1 MGFLHHTFSEVYA
14 RRNNWLTEVDVR
26 VKLLYIVFLLAINL
40 LTKNIFIPLFFLS
53 VSSILLLSVKIPFTA
68 ILRSMLLPLS
78 FAVFLLLIR
87 GLHEGERVWFSLS
100 IVGYKVVL
108 KEEGLWNGLQTCSKV
123 LGGISLVILLSFT
136 TTISQLCAGLK
147 WFRVPNTIIDLLALI
162 YRYIFLFLDE
172 VDTMWTAQ
180 KTRLG
185 HTSWKKTIK
194 SFGILGGM
202 LVIRAFAR
210 AEQTYEAMH
219 ARGYEGGGILTATL
233 PPWRKKEYVFVIG
246 ILLVLSFLIYSRR
259 VRVW

>member
-26 VKLLYIVFLLAINL
+26 VKLLYIVLLLAINL

-53 VSSILLLSVKIPFTA
+53 VSFSLLLTVKIPFTA
-68 ILRSMLLPLS
+68 ILRSMLLP
-78 FAVFLLLIR
+78 FAVFILLIR
-87 GLHEGERVWFSLS
+87 GLHEGEKVWLSLS
-100 IVGYKVVL
+100 IAGYKLVL

-123 LGGISLVILLSFT
+123 LGGISLVILLSFN

-147 WFRVPNTIIDLLALI
+147 WFRVPNTIIDLLALM

-180 KTRLG
+180 RTRLG

-233 PPWRKKEYVFVIG
+233 PPWRKKEYVFAIG
-246 ILLVLSFLIYSRR
+246 IVFVLSFLIYTRN
-259 VRVW
+259 VQVW

>member
-1 MGFLHHTFSEVYA
+1 MGFFHHTFSDVYA
-14 RRNNWLTEVDVR
+14 RRNNWLTGIDVR
-26 VKLLYIVFLLAINL
+26 VKLVYIVLLLAINL
-40 LTKNIFIPLFFLS
+40 LTKNIFIPLIFLS
-53 VSSILLLSVKIPFTA
+53 ASFILLLSVKIHFTA
-68 ILRSMLLPLS
+68 ILRNMALPLS
-78 FAVFLLLIR
+78 FAVFILLIR
-87 GLHEGERVWFSLS
+87 GLHEGEKVWLS
-100 IVGYKVVL
+100 VSVIGYKVVL

-123 LGGISLVILLSFT
+123 VGGISLVILLSFI

-162 YRYIFLFLDE
+162 YRYIFIFLDE

-185 HTSWKKTIK
+185 YASWKKTIK

-233 PPWRKKEYVFVIG
+233 PPWRKKEYTFVIG
-246 ILLVLSFLIYSRR
+246 IVFVLSFLIYTRN
-259 VRVW
+259 VRIW

>member
-1 MGFLHHTFSEVYA
+1 
-14 RRNNWLTEVDVR
+14 
-26 VKLLYIVFLLAINL
+26 
-40 LTKNIFIPLFFLS
+40 
-53 VSSILLLSVKIPFTA
+53 
-68 ILRSMLLPLS
+68 
-78 FAVFLLLIR
+78 
-87 GLHEGERVWFSLS
+87 
-100 IVGYKVVL
+100 
-108 KEEGLWNGLQTCSKV
+108 
-123 LGGISLVILLSFT
+123 
-136 TTISQLCAGLK
+136 
-147 WFRVPNTIIDLLALI
+147 VPNTLIDLLALM

-180 KTRLG
+180 RTRLG

-202 LVIRAFAR
+202 LVIRSFAR

-246 ILLVLSFLIYSRR
+246 IVFLLSFLIYTRH

>member
-1 MGFLHHTFSEVYA
+1 M
-14 RRNNWLTEVDVR
+14 
-26 VKLLYIVFLLAINL
+26 
-40 LTKNIFIPLFFLS
+40 
-53 VSSILLLSVKIPFTA
+53 
-68 ILRSMLLPLS
+68 PLS
-78 FAVFLLLIR
+78 FAVFILLIR
-87 GLHEGERVWFSLS
+87 GLHEGEKVWLSLS

-180 KTRLG
+180 RTRLG
-185 HTSWKKTIK
+185 HTSWKNNKI
-194 SFGILGGM
+194 IWDIGGM

-219 ARGYEGGGILTATL
+219 ARGYDGGGILTATL

-246 ILLVLSFLIYSRR
+246 IVFVLSFLIYTRH

>member
-1 MGFLHHTFSEVYA
+1 MPMGFLHHIFSDVYA

-26 VKLLYIVFLLAINL
+26 VKLLYIVLLLAINL
-40 LTKNIFIPLFFLS
+40 LTKNIFIPLIFLS
-53 VSSILLLSVKIPFTA
+53 VSFSLLLSVKIPFMA
-68 ILRSMLLPLS
+68 MLRSMVLPLS
-78 FAVFLLLIR
+78 FAIFILLIR
-87 GLHEGERVWFSLS
+87 GLHEGEKVWISFS
-100 IVGYKVVL
+100 IVGYKVLL
-108 KEEGLWNGLQTCSKV
+108 KEEGLRNGLHTCSKV
-123 LGGISLVILLSFT
+123 LGGISLVILLSFN

-147 WFRVPNTIIDLLALI
+147 WFRVPNTVIDLLALI

-180 KTRLG
+180 RTRLG
-185 HTSWKKTIK
+185 YTSWKKTIK

-219 ARGYEGGGILTATL
+219 ARGYEGGGILTVTL

-246 ILLVLSFLIYSRR
+246 IVFFLSFLIYTRH
-259 VRVW
+259 V